1 MKKRRVVGFFLIL
14 IIVSLFLMGC
24 ERIRRQRVR
33 PEDVE
38 EDVHRGTRGLLMRF
52 ARNLPPNKI
61 FDIDALDIFLE
72 LENKGASD
80 LRGSRCFLFL
90 SGFDQS
96 IFPQLPKFYQ
106 ECGDLE
112 GRSIYNPDGGYDTK
126 QFTSP
131 PYSIYLPEA
140 IDSFPQTFV
149 VHACYEYRTKA
160 RPIVCINPRLYDI
173 TSPVEACVVQD
184 VPMGGGQGGP
194 VAVERVEVDM
204 MKDKVMFKIHVAN
217 VGGGTVIKHGTSL
230 RGDTVG
236 SCPNQL
242 EYTNIDIVDIERLD
256 MSGGSMIKCVPED
269 GFVRLI
275 DNRGK
280 IVCTFLVIERNTAF
294 TTPLIIDLKY
304 SYLDSIS
311 KKVEIIKTPS

>member
-1 MKKRRVVGFFLIL
+1 MKKKRLIGIVLFLIA
-14 IIVSLFLMGC
+14 VSFIFSGC
-24 ERIRRQRVR
+24 AGIRRPGSR

-38 EDVHRGTRGLLMRF
+38 EDVHRGTRGLVMEF
-52 ARNLPPNKI
+52 ASNLPPNKI
-61 FDIDALDIFLE
+61 FDIDALDIFIE
-72 LENKGASD
+72 LENKGAAD
-80 LRGSRCFLFL
+80 LRGNRCFLFL

-131 PYSIYLPEA
+131 PYSIYLPEG

-173 TSPVEACVVQD
+173 TSPVEACAVQD
-184 VPMGGGQGGP
+184 VGMGGGQGGP
-194 VAVERVEVDM
+194 VAVDRVEVDM
-204 MKDKVMFKIHVAN
+204 MKDKVMFKIHVSNA
-217 VGGGTVIKHGTSL
+217 GGGTVIKHGTSL
-230 RGDTVG
+230 RGDTAG

-242 EYTNIDIVDIERLD
+242 EYNSIDIVDIERID
-256 MSGGSMIKCVPED
+256 MSGGSLIKCVPED

-275 DNRGK
+275 NGRGK
-280 IVCTFLVIERNTAF
+280 IVCTFLVTEKDTAF
-294 TTPLIIDLKY
+294 TTPLQIDLKY

-311 KKVEIIKTPS
+311 TGVEIIKTPS